1 MRCVIN
7 QYTCIN
13 GDSHT
18 KKKYGVVTHILKVY
32 IGIENQWN
40 EIISHWYPVYWDK
53 KTMKYNFSFQ
63 NVYNKDYIF

>member
-1 MRCVIN
+1 MLLIN
-7 QYTCIN
+7 ILVYN

-32 IGIENQWN
+32 VGIENQWN